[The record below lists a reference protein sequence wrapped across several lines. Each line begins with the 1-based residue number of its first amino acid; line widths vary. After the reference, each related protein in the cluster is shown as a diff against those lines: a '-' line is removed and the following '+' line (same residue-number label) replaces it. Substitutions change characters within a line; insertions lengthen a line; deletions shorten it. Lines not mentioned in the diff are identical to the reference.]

1 MIAPSAT
8 NWMTSPAAAPD
19 TGARMD
25 AEARQARLTKPPGA
39 LGRLEEMAI
48 QLSALQGT
56 AHPSA
61 DRVHIT
67 VFAADHG
74 IAAEAVSAFPQSV
87 TAEMIRN
94 FARCGAAISVLAREL
109 EASLEVVDLGT
120 VVDSGAGHSEVVR
133 SCSLGRGTRNFTM
146 EPAMTESQL
155 ASALCAG
162 RETAYRAKK
171 MGIDLFV
178 GGEMG
183 IGNST
188 AAGALGC
195 ALLRLRGPALA
206 GRGTGL
212 DENGVARKARAIDQA
227 LDLHAAHL
235 CEPLEAMRRV
245 SGFEI
250 VALTGCYITC
260 AQLGLP
266 ALVDGFIATAAAL
279 AAVRINQSVI
289 QWLLFSHR
297 SAEKG
302 HDRLLGALKAK
313 PLLDLGLR
321 LGEGSGAALAV
332 PLLRLAC
339 ALHNGMATFTEAGV
353 SEESR

>member
-1 MIAPSAT
+1 MRG
-8 NWMTSPAAAPD
+8 PAAVPD
-19 TGARMD
+19 AGARID
-25 AEARQARLTKPPGA
+25 AEARQAKLTKPPGA

-48 QLSALQGT
+48 QLSALQRT
-56 AHPSA
+56 DHPRV

-74 IAAEAVSAFPQSV
+74 VAAEGVSAFPQSV

-94 FARCGAAISVLAREL
+94 FARRGAAISILAREL
-109 EASLEVVDLGT
+109 RASLEVVDLGT

-133 SCSLGRGTRNFTM
+133 SCFLGRGTRNFTV
-146 EPAMTESQL
+146 EPAMTRSQL
-155 ASALCAG
+155 TSALCAG
-162 RETAYRAKK
+162 RETVHRAKE
-171 MGIDLFV
+171 MDIDLFV

-183 IGNST
+183 IGSST
-188 AAGALGC
+188 AAAALGC
-195 ALLRLRGPALA
+195 ALLGLRGPALA

-212 DENGVARKARAIDQA
+212 DEAGVTRKARAIDQA
-227 LDLHAAHL
+227 LDLHAGRL
-235 CEPLEAMRRV
+235 SEPLEAMRCV

-250 VALTGCYITC
+250 VGLIGCYITC

-279 AAVRINQSVI
+279 AAVRINRSVRE
-289 QWLLFSHR
+289 WLLFSHR

-302 HDRLLGALKAK
+302 HAHLLDALEAK

-332 PLLRLAC
+332 PILRLAC
-339 ALHNGMATFTEAGV
+339 ALHNGMATFVEAGI
-353 SEESR
+353 SEKSR